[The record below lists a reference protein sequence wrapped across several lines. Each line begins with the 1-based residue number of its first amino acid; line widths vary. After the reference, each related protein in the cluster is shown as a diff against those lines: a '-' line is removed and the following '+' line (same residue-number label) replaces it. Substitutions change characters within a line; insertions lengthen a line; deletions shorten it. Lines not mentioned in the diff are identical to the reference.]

1 MPRMTKE
8 ERAELEA
15 RLAADDQDDDDD
27 EYELGF
33 PDGGY
38 VRGRHSRVAK
48 IAAARGIKLD
58 PDPEPTEPEE
68 GKGKGGKVTPA
79 HFGGQRTRRSS

>member
-1 MPRMTKE
+1 MPRLTKE

-15 RLAADDQDDDDD
+15 KLAADDADDDDD

-38 VRGRHSRVAK
+38 VRGRHSRVSK

-58 PDPEPTEPEE
+58 PDPEPEDDEKP
-68 GKGKGGKVTPA
+68 KGKVVPA
-79 HFGGQRTRRSS
+79 HFGGQRSKRTS